1 MCTGESSSRIVNKK
15 GVQFG
20 RKRGRVVP
28 RAFPVLARWKRDV
41 AATGADGP
49 REKRERDD
57 VKESRKEE
65 RRRRRVVGAGGRWL
79 ASATY
84 LVTAKRPALLICGL
98 WTERNNNPT
107 WRVTIGTLDPGR
119 PY

>member
-1 MCTGESSSRIVNKK
+1 MCTGESSSRFANKK

-20 RKRGRVVP
+20 RKRGRVP

-41 AATGADGP
+41 AATSADGL
-49 REKRERDD
+49 REKRERRRQRRKSDEDD
-57 VKESRKEE
+57 GWLALA
-65 RRRRRVVGAGGRWL
+65 GAGGRWL
-79 ASATY
+79 APATY

-107 WRVTIGTLDPGR
+107 WRVTIGALDPGR